1 MGRQSARIFFQ
12 GKDHKEIYFN
22 GHYHDK
28 MYLTD
33 SVGHAALVWEKIRE
47 TVGVSWISMLSHAG
61 GKYYV
66 VVENPVDQQND
77 SMMYYSR
84 PVLYEGKT
92 LQSMKQVGD
101 IWDQP
106 VRGSSYI
113 MYADPGKLVVIRSR
127 DVEERYIAVI
137 PLDNGVAD
145 LKSTIYE
152 TGKKD
157 FYISN
162 YKSYVYGGGNNY
174 YETESTLW
182 DPRINKNGI
191 TIGYGERVGGIA
203 RNLQCS
209 GKIVGVPRRIY
220 ASGLDTYLSYFVLD
234 DDNEQLVLH
243 RISLSEQVANVIEQL
258 KESIRKNSN
267 MGNVTIKNITVTAD
281 PLPYESNT
289 YIEYVMTGR
298 DEGYLIMFMTVEMEY
313 ETLTSKG
320 TVTSGSKGYKMKIHL
335 DNPRMVECQ
344 DITVG
349 QYVNMRY
356 NIISQVMDGEY
367 RVQIVVR
374 DVMSTR
380 TCLTYGYVGQDYT
393 SDIQVAV
400 PSVVLD
406 GKALTCIAHC
416 GNELAVGIMPG
427 SLGRFIVIDTTDNT
441 AQYKEINIMEG

>member
-113 MYADPGKLVVIRSR
+113 MYADPDKLVVIRSR

-152 TGKKD
+152 TGKKG
-157 FYISN
+157 F
-162 YKSYVYGGGNNY
+162 
-174 YETESTLW
+174 L
-182 DPRINKNGI
+182 
-191 TIGYGERVGGIA
+191 
-203 RNLQCS
+203 
-209 GKIVGVPRRIY
+209 
-220 ASGLDTYLSYFVLD
+220 YF
-234 DDNEQLVLH
+234 QL
-243 RISLSEQVANVIEQL
+243 
-258 KESIRKNSN
+258 
-267 MGNVTIKNITVTAD
+267 
-281 PLPYESNT
+281 
-289 YIEYVMTGR
+289 
-298 DEGYLIMFMTVEMEY
+298 
-313 ETLTSKG
+313 
-320 TVTSGSKGYKMKIHL
+320 
-335 DNPRMVECQ
+335 
-344 DITVG
+344 
-349 QYVNMRY
+349 
-356 NIISQVMDGEY
+356 
-367 RVQIVVR
+367 
-374 DVMSTR
+374 
-380 TCLTYGYVGQDYT
+380 
-393 SDIQVAV
+393 
-400 PSVVLD
+400 
-406 GKALTCIAHC
+406 
-416 GNELAVGIMPG
+416 
-427 SLGRFIVIDTTDNT
+427 
-441 AQYKEINIMEG
+441 